1 MDKVMLILGPPY
13 KHTVTFKLGL
23 LFIYIRPQYEYE
35 MDHKYAKGQR
45 GRSGQAKKTQH
56 WIHIMMM
63 MTMMCIRQYKSLAVN
78 QASSECAARAKT
90 HLKVHVKVIQREGE

>member
-1 MDKVMLILGPPY
+1 MTSQVTVFGAKVLILNLYYLENRKKSLMQVWLWHIDIHIGSFVYIMDKVMLILGPPY

-45 GRSGQAKKTQH
+45 GRSGQA
-56 WIHIMMM
+56 
-63 MTMMCIRQYKSLAVN
+63 
-78 QASSECAARAKT
+78 
-90 HLKVHVKVIQREGE
+90 